1 MGVPDGSLF
10 PGDVW
15 RRLYAGFSLETHT
28 GRYGDPAGEPRLR
41 TAVAR
46 HAAMARSLR
55 AATDEVV
62 ITHGA
67 QQALDLIGRILIE
80 PGEMVA
86 VEEPGYPPARQLFAA
101 MGAEVIPI
109 PVDGEGIVVPALP
122 KRPKL
127 VYVTPSHQF
136 PLGTPMSLGR
146 RLDLLTWADQNG
158 AAVIEDDY
166 DTEFRFEE
174 RPLDPLQSL
183 DRTGRVVYIGTF
195 AKTLVP
201 SLRLGFMV
209 APPTLIPAL
218 RAARYLSDSHGD
230 PAMQM
235 TLAQLIEDG
244 RFARHVRRAGGIY
257 AERHRIVKQELADRL
272 SRWLEAVPS
281 VAGIHVCAR
290 MTARMDLDRVVAK
303 AAERGVAIDRLADY
317 CAGAPQPGL
326 VVGYGAIPTARI
338 GEGLAV
344 LAECFE
350 EEAAA

>member
-1 MGVPDGSLF
+1 
-10 PGDVW
+10 
-15 RRLYAGFSLETHT
+15 
-28 GRYGDPAGEPRLR
+28 
-41 TAVAR
+41 
-46 HAAMARSLR
+46 
-55 AATDEVV
+55 
-62 ITHGA
+62 
-67 QQALDLIGRILIE
+67 
-80 PGEMVA
+80 
-86 VEEPGYPPARQLFAA
+86 

-146 RLDLLTWADQNG
+146 RLDLLDWADQNG

-235 TLAQLIEDG
+235 TLGAVDRGWSIRSSCAPG
-244 RFARHVRRAGGIY
+244 RGHLRRA
-257 AERHRIVKQELADRL
+257 APHR
-272 SRWLEAVPS
+272 
-281 VAGIHVCAR
+281 
-290 MTARMDLDRVVAK
+290 
-303 AAERGVAIDRLADY
+303 
-317 CAGAPQPGL
+317 
-326 VVGYGAIPTARI
+326 
-338 GEGLAV
+338 
-344 LAECFE
+344 
-350 EEAAA
+350 